1 MNLPRFSCLASA
13 LLLVGSTALAAVN
26 DGSLA
31 LTTRSLARSTTDSND
46 WQTVEKT
53 VAWNPKKTALVICD
67 MWDRHWCEG
76 ATRRVGE
83 LAPRM
88 NEVVKK
94 ARAQGVFI
102 IHCPSD
108 TMKFYEGT
116 PGRRLAQAAPTVTP
130 KVPLQRWCFLDKARE
145 GALPI
150 DDTDGGCDEHPPCK
164 NYTAWKQQIPV
175 IEIQDGDAITDSAEA
190 YNLMEQRGLEN
201 VIVMGVHLNMCVL
214 GRPFSIR
221 QMVAQGKN
229 VLLMRDMTDTM
240 YNSRQRPYVPHVA
253 GTELMIEH
261 VEKFWCPT
269 ISSVAFLGGAEF
281 RFSEDKRPTVLFLV
295 GDEEYKTGETVP
307 AWARK
312 ELAWRGVRC
321 TFVLEDAVRP
331 GEFPGLEKLPEAD
344 ALFLSLKRRTLSP
357 AQMAFLKQHLDA
369 GKAIVGI
376 RTASHA
382 FGAKTIEPGR
392 LAWDTFDREIFG
404 GHYQNHYGK
413 GSATLARALPAAKTQ
428 PILSGWPDREVA
440 FTSHLYKCR
449 DLGPGTRVLL
459 DARVE
464 SQPGVVEPVA
474 WINTAANRR
483 AFYTSLGSPE
493 DFQEPAFRRLLAN
506 ALLWAVG
513 QPVP

>member
-46 WQTVEKT
+46 WQTLEKT

-83 LAPRM
+83 MAPRM

-116 PGRRLAQAAPTVTP
+116 PGRRLAQAAPTATP

-240 YNSRQRPYVPHVA
+240 YNPERPPGVDHFT
-253 GTELMIEH
+253 GTDLVIGH
-261 VEKFWCPT
+261 VEKHWCP
-269 ISSVAFLGGAEF
+269 S
-281 RFSEDKRPTVLFLV
+281 
-295 GDEEYKTGETVP
+295 
-307 AWARK
+307 
-312 ELAWRGVRC
+312 
-321 TFVLEDAVRP
+321 
-331 GEFPGLEKLPEAD
+331 
-344 ALFLSLKRRTLSP
+344 
-357 AQMAFLKQHLDA
+357 
-369 GKAIVGI
+369 
-376 RTASHA
+376 
-382 FGAKTIEPGR
+382 
-392 LAWDTFDREIFG
+392 
-404 GHYQNHYGK
+404 
-413 GSATLARALPAAKTQ
+413 
-428 PILSGWPDREVA
+428 
-440 FTSHLYKCR
+440 FTST
-449 DLGPGTRVLL
+449 DLTGK
-459 DARVE
+459 
-464 SQPGVVEPVA
+464 
-474 WINTAANRR
+474 
-483 AFYTSLGSPE
+483 
-493 DFQEPAFRRLLAN
+493 PAFRFQEDSRREK
-506 ALLWAVG
+506 
-513 QPVP
+513 P

>member
-1 MNLPRFSCLASA
+1 MNLHRFSWIASA
-13 LLLVGSTALAAVN
+13 LLLVGDSALAAVN
-26 DGSLA
+26 DSSLA
-31 LTTRSLARSTTDSND
+31 LATRSLVRSATDSND
-46 WQTVEKT
+46 WQAVEKT

-67 MWDRHWCEG
+67 MWDRHWCAG

-83 LAPRM
+83 MAPRM

-116 PGRRLAQAAPTVTP
+116 PGRRLAQAAPVATP
-130 KVPLQRWCFLDKARE
+130 KVPLQRWCFLDKTHE
-145 GALPI
+145 DPLPI
-150 DDTDGGCDEHPPCK
+150 DDADGGCDEHPPCK

-175 IEIQDGDAITDSAEA
+175 LEIKDGDAITDSAEA

-240 YNSRQRPYVPHVA
+240 YNSRQRPHVPHVA

-281 RFSEDKRPTVLFLV
+281 RFSEDKRPNVLFLI
-295 GDEEYKTGETVP
+295 GDSEYKTGETVP

-312 ELAWRGVRC
+312 ELALRGVRC
-321 TFVLEDAVRP
+321 TFVLEDAQGK

-344 ALFLSLKRRTLSP
+344 ALFLSLKRRSLSP
-357 AQMAFLKQHLDA
+357 AQMALLKQHLDA

-382 FGAKTIEPGR
+382 FGAKTVEPGR
-392 LAWDTFDREIFG
+392 LAWDTFDREVFG

-413 GSATLARALPAAKTQ
+413 GSATLARVLPAAKTQ
-428 PILSGWPDREVA
+428 PILSGWPAHDVA

-449 DLGPGTRVLL
+449 DLGPGTTVLL
-459 DARVE
+459 DARTE

-493 DFQEPAFRRLLAN
+493 DFQEPAFRRLLLN
-506 ALLWAVG
+506 AVLWAVR